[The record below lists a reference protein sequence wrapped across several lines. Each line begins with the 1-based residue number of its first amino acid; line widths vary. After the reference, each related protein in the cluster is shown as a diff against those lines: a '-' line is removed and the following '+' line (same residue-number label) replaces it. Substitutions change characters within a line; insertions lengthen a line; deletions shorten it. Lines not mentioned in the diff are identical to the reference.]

1 MTLNDTVNLISS
13 KAFYNLSDLE
23 TIKVS
28 NSITEIEKEAFSYCI
43 ALEETTIPQFSSFYW

>member
-43 ALEETTIPQFSSFYW
+43 ELEETTIPQLSSFYW

>member
-1 MTLNDTVNLISS
+1 MTLNHTVNLISS

-43 ALEETTIPQFSSFYW
+43 ALEETTIPQLSSFYW